1 MAEKMKKII
10 LVFVIFLYGCSRGLK
25 EFSETKLLM
34 GTTVEIKVLSYDEAI
49 AKKSISDAF
58 GEIARV
64 ENIFSVHKSASEI
77 SQLNKNG
84 SAVVSDEVIQL
95 IKKSNYFSEISAGAF
110 DITVLPVIE
119 LWKNSKKKGKMP
131 SPSEI
136 KMAQKLVGWHNILI
150 NEKNKKIT
158 FAKKGIKIDFGG
170 IAKGYAVDC
179 AVEVLKKNGVK
190 AGLVNAGGDI
200 RCFGGKIWKIALQ
213 NPRDKNDFITVL
225 KINAKAVTTSGDYE
239 RYFFLDKTK
248 ISHIIN
254 PLSGYSADES
264 ISSTIIADNAADADA
279 LATAT
284 YVLGPKNGLKLVQLY
299 KVAECLII
307 DKERKIYKTTG
318 FTQYE

>member
-1 MAEKMKKII
+1 MKKII
-10 LVFVIFLYGCSRGLK
+10 LIFSIFLLGCSVRIK

-34 GTTVEIKVLSYDEAI
+34 GTTVEIKVLSYDETI

-64 ENIFSVHKSASEI
+64 EDIFSVYKPASEI

-84 SAVVSDEVIQL
+84 SAIVSDEVIQL

-110 DITVLPVIE
+110 DITVLPIIE
-119 LWKNSKKKGKMP
+119 LWKNSRKKGKRP

-136 KMAQKLVGWHNILI
+136 ESAKKLVGWRNILI

-158 FAKKGIKIDFGG
+158 FAKKGMKIDFGG
-170 IAKGYAVDC
+170 IAKGYAVER

-190 AGLVNAGGDI
+190 TGLVNAGGNI
-200 RCFGGKIWKIALQ
+200 GCFGEKVFKVALQ
-213 NPRDKNDFITVL
+213 NPRDKNSFITVL
-225 KINAKAVTTSGDYE
+225 KIKNKSVATSGDYE

-254 PLSGYSADES
+254 PLSGYSADKS
-264 ISSTIIADNAADADA
+264 ISSTIIADSATDSDA
-279 LATAT
+279 LSTAAF
-284 YVLGPKNGLKLVQLY
+284 VMGPKKGIELIRKY
-299 KVAECLII
+299 KNSECLII
-307 DKERKIYKTTG
+307 DKEKNIYKTTG
-318 FTQYE
+318 FASYE